1 MADTGSNYWQR
12 FTQAR
17 LSRRR
22 ALIGA
27 GTLGAGAA
35 ALSVVGCGGG
45 NNGGSSSGAQSGASS
60 NNEGTPKAGG
70 TYTWGGTGT
79 FAGIDPHSS
88 VYGGSAL
95 VPLIYNYLL
104 RTHILAPQE
113 GILYDLASSHEAP
126 ADKVTWV
133 FKIRPGV
140 KINPNGTTV
149 PARDLDATDVK
160 ANFDRI
166 SDSKLGLNGYAFMNQ
181 YIDKWDAPDAQTFRL
196 ITKQPYAFVL
206 NNVGNNLI
214 AAMAPK
220 EWLQSPE
227 LKTKAVGGGPFIFTE
242 ETENAQGVVSK
253 NPNYYV
259 SGKPYLD
266 RDILKYFADQAT
278 VRTAFQS
285 SQLDSYGAANPG
297 EAKEIQ
303 QNRADT
309 VYYQDPNFGF
319 LSFWMNIKEK
329 PWDDARV
336 RRAVSRAINRDEYVQ
351 LISQST
357 GKPSGLIVPS
367 MTDYA
372 LPQDEL
378 SSKLQPFNLSDAK
391 QLFQAAGITSFDF
404 QHPTSG
410 STTTDYVNIFV
421 RQMQAAGITAKA
433 QPQDAA
439 TWLSQYFNSKL
450 TASISLNQDYQT
462 PDVALQWYK
471 TGGITGNGKYD
482 TGFSDKEVDA
492 ALDKA
497 ASTIDDTQ
505 RKEAYLVAQRLIYSK
520 DPPFLNFIN
529 SPSNT
534 LIAKALK
541 GVHRGVAS
549 LYTAFV
555 PGYWLD
561 R

>member
-1 MADTGSNYWQR
+1 MADTGSTYWQK
-12 FTQAR
+12 FTEHR

-22 ALIGA
+22 ALVGA
-27 GTLGAGAA
+27 GTVGLGAA
-35 ALSVVGCGGG
+35 ALGVVGCGGG
-45 NNGGSSSGAQSGASS
+45 NDNKSSSSSGSSSQ
-60 NNEGTPKAGG
+60 NEGTPKPGG
-70 TYTWGGTGT
+70 TYTTGGTGT

-113 GILYDLASSHEAP
+113 GIIYDLAQSHEVA
-126 ADKVTWV
+126 ADKVTWI

-140 KINPNGTTV
+140 KINPNGTNV
-149 PARDLDATDVK
+149 PVRDMDALDVK

-166 SDSKLGLNGYAFMNQ
+166 ADPKLGLNGFAFMNQ
-181 YIDKWDAPDAQTFRL
+181 YIDKTDAPDAQTFRM
-196 ITKQPYAFVL
+196 ITKQPYAFLL

-214 AAMAPK
+214 GALAPK

-253 NPNYYV
+253 NPQYYV

-266 RDILKYFADQAT
+266 RYALKYFADNAT

-285 SQLDSYGAANPG
+285 SQLDAYSATNPD

-303 QNRADT
+303 QNRSDV

-319 LSFWMNIKEK
+319 LSFWMNITQK
-329 PWDDARV
+329 PWDDPRV

-351 LISQST
+351 LIGHGVGT
-357 GKPSGLIVPS
+357 PIGLVVSS

-378 SSKLQPFNLSDAK
+378 KNKLQPFNLNEAK
-391 QLFQAAGITSFDF
+391 QLFQAAGITTFNF

-410 STTTDYVNIFV
+410 STTNDYVNIFV
-421 RQMQAAGITAKA
+421 RQMQAAGVTAKA
-433 QPQDAA
+433 EPQDAA
-439 TWLSQYFNSKL
+439 TWLSNYFNSKL
-450 TASISLNQDYQT
+450 SASISLNQDYQT
-462 PDVALQWYK
+462 PDIALQWFK
-471 TGGITGNGKYD
+471 TGGITGNDKYS

-497 ASTIDDTQ
+497 AATIDDNQ
-505 RKEAYLVAQRLIYSK
+505 RKTAYLDAQRLIYSK

-529 SPSNT
+529 RPNDV
-534 LIAKALK
+534 LVAKALK
-541 GVHRGVAS
+541 GYHKGVAS
-549 LYTAFV
+549 LASAFFRE
-555 PGYWLD
+555 YWLD

>member
-1 MADTGSNYWQR
+1 MADTGSNYWDR
-12 FTQAR
+12 FTR
-17 LSRRR
+17 VRISRRK
-22 ALIGA
+22 ALAGAAGA
-27 GTLGAGAA
+27 GLGAA
-35 ALSVVGCGGG
+35 ALGLAGCGGG
-45 NNGGSSSGAQSGASS
+45 GNKGGGTSSGGAPQ
-60 NNEGTPKAGG
+60 NEGTPKYGG
-70 TYTWGGTGT
+70 TYTSGGTGT

-113 GILYDLASSHEAP
+113 GIIYDLAESHQVA
-126 ADKVTWV
+126 ADRVTWI

-140 KINPNGTTV
+140 KVNPNGTTV

-166 SDSKLGLNGYAFMNQ
+166 ADPSLGLNGYAFMNQ
-181 YIDKWDAPDAQTFRL
+181 YVDKWDAPDAQTFRL

-206 NNVGNNLI
+206 NQVGNNLI
-214 AAMAPK
+214 AAIAPK

-266 RDILKYFADQAT
+266 RYVLKYFADQAT

-285 SQLDSYGAANPG
+285 SQLDSYVATNQD

-303 QNRADT
+303 LNRSDA

-319 LSFWMNIKEK
+319 LSFWMNVKQK
-329 PWDDARV
+329 PWDDPRV

-351 LISQST
+351 LIGHGT
-357 GKPSGLIVPS
+357 GTPCGLIVPTMS
-367 MTDYA
+367 DYA

-378 SSKLQPFNLSDAK
+378 KNKLQPFNVNEAK
-391 QLFQAAGITSFDF
+391 QLFQAAGVTQFNF

-410 STTTDYVNIFV
+410 ATTTDYVNIFV
-421 RQMQAAGITAKA
+421 RQMQAAGVTAKA
-433 QPQDAA
+433 EPQDAA
-439 TWLSQYFNSKL
+439 TWLSNYFNSKL
-450 TASISLNQDYQT
+450 TASLSLNQDYQT
-462 PDVALQWYK
+462 PDIALQWYK

-482 TGFSDKEVDA
+482 TGFSDPEVDA
-492 ALDKA
+492 ALEKA
-497 ASTIDDTQ
+497 AATIDDNQ
-505 RKEAYLVAQRLIYSK
+505 RKQAYLDAQRLIYSK

-529 SPSNT
+529 TPSNV

-549 LYTAFV
+549 LASAFFRD
-555 PGYWLD
+555 YWLD